1 MFIVSYGTIH
11 EKLISKIFINNKS
24 EAQGKRGYNVVV
36 INERT
41 GSPYSYLLSLCFG
54 NFSNPPLFTLE

>member
-1 MFIVSYGTIH
+1 MFIVSYGIKS
-11 EKLISKIFINNKS
+11 EKSISKIFINNEN

-41 GSPYSYLLSLCFG
+41 GSPCLYLLSLCFA
-54 NFSNPPLFTLE
+54 NFSNPALFTLE